1 MPDISDASSR
11 NIATA
16 GKPLVGVGWMILTGF
31 LFVAV
36 TAVVKHGA
44 QNLPAPQSAFLR
56 YAIGLIFVL
65 PMIKPMLDAHLTNRQ
80 LRLFCIRGAA
90 HTIGVILWFFAMT
103 RITIA
108 EVTAMNYMTP
118 VYVTLGAALVL
129 SERVAAR
136 RLIAV
141 FVAFVGALIVLRPGM
156 RELGDGHFAMI
167 GTALFFSVSYLTAK
181 MMSDEVPASVVVGML
196 SITVTIGLAPFA
208 FAVWQPP
215 TAAEVGW
222 MAVIAVLA
230 TAGHYTMTLAFAAAP
245 VSVTQPIT
253 FLQLIWSVAIGAL
266 LFSEP
271 IDNWVIFGGLV
282 IIASTTFI
290 AIREAMLRRARELEK
305 ETS

>member
-1 MPDISDASSR
+1 MPDISDTTPPKQMPTG
-11 NIATA
+11 NPLA
-16 GKPLVGVGWMILTGF
+16 GIGWMILTGF

-44 QNLPAPQSAFLR
+44 QNLPAAQSAFLR
-56 YAIGLIFVL
+56 YAIGLVFV
-65 PMIKPMLDAHLTNRQ
+65 IPMLNPMRDAHLTNRQ
-80 LRLFCIRGAA
+80 LKLFCIRGLA
-90 HTIGVILWFFAMT
+90 HTFGVILWFYAMT

-118 VYVTLGAALVL
+118 VYVTLGAALFL
-129 SERVAAR
+129 GERVAMR

-141 FVAFVGALIVLRPGM
+141 LVAFVGALIVLRPGV
-156 RELGDGHFAMI
+156 RELGDGHLAMV
-167 GTALFFSVSYLTAK
+167 GTALVFSVSYLTAK

-208 FAVWQPP
+208 FLVWQPP
-215 TAAEVGW
+215 SAAEVGW

-245 VSVTQPIT
+245 VSITQPVT
-253 FLQLIWSVAIGAL
+253 FLQLIWSVAIGVL

-271 IDNWVIFGGLV
+271 IDGWVILGGVV

-290 AIREAMLRRARELEK
+290 AIREAMLRRAANSEK
-305 ETS
+305 EQS